1 MIFTFNRISL
11 TEQTLL
17 LNLVKSLLPG
27 LSLKK
32 ICHSLLHL
40 RNCSNI
46 VGLLLELFE
55 TNFLLLYLLGKAS
68 SNKNVSDLNFQ
79 FQVTKILRQMGN

>member
-1 MIFTFNRISL
+1 MIFTFNRINL

-17 LNLVKSLLPG
+17 LNLVIASSQLRHW
-27 LSLKK
+27 KK
-32 ICHSLLHL
+32 NCHTLLHL
-40 RNCSNI
+40 WNCSNI

-68 SNKNVSDLNFQ
+68 SSKNVSDLNFQ
-79 FQVTKILRQMGN
+79 FQVTKTLQQMGN